1 MSYNSALG
9 VVFLN
14 CTVVISLY
22 VKKKKK
28 KWNELNY
35 QVKSFKEEKKI

>member
-9 VVFLN
+9 VVFFN

-22 VKKKKK
+22 VKKK
-28 KWNELNY
+28 NEM
-35 QVKSFKEEKKI
+35 S

>member
-9 VVFLN
+9 FVFFLN

-28 KWNELNY
+28 IKLSHLR
-35 QVKSFKEEKKI
+35 KEKKGLR

>member
-28 KWNELNY
+28 MK
-35 QVKSFKEEKKI
+35 

>member
-1 MSYNSALG
+1 MSYTSALG
-9 VVFLN
+9 VVFFN

-22 VKKKKK
+22 VKK

-35 QVKSFKEEKKI
+35 QVKSFKEEKKRLR